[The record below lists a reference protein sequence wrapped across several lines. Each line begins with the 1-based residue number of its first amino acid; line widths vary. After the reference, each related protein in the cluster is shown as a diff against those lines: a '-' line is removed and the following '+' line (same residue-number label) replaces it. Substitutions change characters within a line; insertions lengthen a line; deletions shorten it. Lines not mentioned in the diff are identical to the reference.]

1 MSTYRISRLTIKATG
16 RYYVYGRPR
25 TIGVDADG
33 ALAVWFE
40 TGTTKT
46 EFVVA
51 GEATALPTG
60 CKVIGTTLWE
70 HLVWHLAVKR

>member
-1 MSTYRISRLTIKATG
+1 MSAKIYKLTINEPG
-16 RYYVYGRPR
+16 GHYVYGQPR

-40 TGTTKT
+40 TGTTET

-51 GEATALPTG
+51 FTGDSLPTG
-60 CKVIGTTLWE
+60 YKVIGTTLWD
-70 HLVWHLAVKR
+70 HLVWHLAVKP